1 MTTVARVA
9 SVARVG
15 GGDVLPARAPNSAVK
30 AGHGIDTRSA
40 SIDLATVNGATPA
53 ASSAGATA
61 APALIDRVMAA
72 SVRNGE
78 LLPRAAGR
86 NASAGSRES
95 ATGAEERNDGA
106 GARAM
111 LAEAIT
117 ARSEAGFVSPA
128 DATVRS
134 DAAERIAR
142 ILQARDTAA
151 ERPLSSVVLRLDH
164 PEGGEDRIRVDLR
177 GQSVATTLDMHD
189 AASADRLGAHVQELA
204 RALERRGLDPEALT
218 VRTGR
223 GADPVV
229 GGGLGANA
237 DRDAVRSTS
246 SSGAGSGAF
255 TGRDPR
261 NPARGDDQRQGDP
274 SRQKGRRGARGE
286 S

>member
-1 MTTVARVA
+1 M
-9 SVARVG
+9 
-15 GGDVLPARAPNSAVK
+15 
-30 AGHGIDTRSA
+30 
-40 SIDLATVNGATPA
+40 
-53 ASSAGATA
+53 
-61 APALIDRVMAA
+61 M
-72 SVRNGE
+72 
-78 LLPRAAGR
+78 PRTAGR
-86 NASAGSRES
+86 NTSGSSRDV

-117 ARSEAGFVSPA
+117 ARTESGLVSPTE
-128 DATVRS
+128 ATARS

-151 ERPLSSVVLRLDH
+151 ERPLSSVVLRLEH

-177 GQSVATTLDMHD
+177 GQTIGATLDMHD
-189 AASADRLGAHVQELA
+189 AASADRLGAHVQELT
-204 RALERRGLDPEALT
+204 RALERRGLDPEAVT
-218 VRTGR
+218 VRTVR
-223 GADPVV
+223 GAEPAV
-229 GGGLGANA
+229 GGGLAAGV
-237 DRDAVRSTS
+237 DRDALRTTS